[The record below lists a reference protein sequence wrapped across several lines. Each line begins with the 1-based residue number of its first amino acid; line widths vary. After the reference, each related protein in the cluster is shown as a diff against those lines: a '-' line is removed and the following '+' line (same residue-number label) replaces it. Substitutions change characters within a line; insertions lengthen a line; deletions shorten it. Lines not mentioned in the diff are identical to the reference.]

1 MDALIGLNVLLGGG
15 DANLDS
21 EFLSG
26 EYDVLALGLIEV
38 YELETAAADGSED
51 PEYLM
56 ASANSA

>member
-38 YELETAAADGSED
+38 YELETADGSED